1 MSDMILE
8 AERFDAA
15 KHISRDDYHGA
26 VYSDGVYYASCDDLE
41 EAVDG
46 IAYAWACTSGPAIS
60 LSIDQIS
67 MIIDDELPEG
77 IHGGYAWGM
86 DELEIAID
94 NFNSA
99 NKRLLCWTP
108 DYTRAI
114 MVNEVAL

>member
-41 EAVDG
+41 EVIDDV
-46 IAYAWACTSGPAIS
+46 AYVWACTSGPSIS

-67 MIIDDELPEG
+67 TIIEDELPEG
-77 IHGGYAWGM
+77 IELDYVWGM

-99 NKRLLCWTP
+99 NKGLLCWTT